1 MKENKYNDDRFFE
14 QRPKGRSFIPS
25 KEEMMPQDT
34 SRGYVPS
41 DKKEFNGESLP
52 LLQATQRDIHYL
64 LNRGYDLER
73 SVTFVGNR
81 FQFSA
86 RQRTALMRAT
96 APAAILEHR
105 GKRLASGR
113 LAGETVYID
122 GFNLIITLEA
132 ALSPETTL
140 LRCMDGTVRDLCGL
154 HGTYRI
160 IEATSAALSWI
171 GEALIEKGAGRAVCY
186 LDAPVSNSGRL
197 RAAILETMERCG
209 LPCEV
214 HLAPNADAM
223 LWGKENVIS
232 SDSILLDRCGSWLN
246 LACEIIAA
254 KLPER
259 RTVDLSMNAD

>member
-1 MKENKYNDDRFFE
+1 M
-14 QRPKGRSFIPS
+14 QHMAFIPG

-105 GKRLASGR
+105 GKRLASGC
-113 LAGETVYID
+113 LSGETVYID

-140 LRCMDGTVRDLCGL
+140 LRCMDRTIRDLCGL

-171 GEALIEKGAGRAVCY
+171 GEALVEKDAGQAVFY

-197 RAAILETMERCG
+197 RVAILETVERCG
-209 LPCEV
+209 LSSEV
-214 HLAPNADAM
+214 HLVPNADAE
-223 LWGKENVIS
+223 LWGKKNIIS
-232 SDSILLDRCGSWLN
+232 SDSIILDRCGSWLN
-246 LACEIIAA
+246 LACEIIAD

-259 RTVDLSMNAD
+259 RIVDLSLAAVQPAD